1 MTDPVPAI
9 PNNRQTLHTTLVLVQ
24 HNVDR
29 LEYDTNLKIMLY
41 CTADTSLGQYSK
53 LDVAFPNQIEVK
65 VNGSDVKSNF
75 KGLKNR
81 PGSTRPADITD
92 LVRISAGYTNQIS
105 VTYALTSK
113 VCSELCGLSQF
124 HDEMPLSKRND

>member
-1 MTDPVPAI
+1 MLTDPVPVL
-9 PNNRQTLHTTLVLVQ
+9 PNNRQTLQTNLVLVQ

-29 LEYDTNLKIMLY
+29 LKYDPNLRIMLY

-53 LDVAFPNQIEVK
+53 LDISFPNQIEVK
-65 VNGSDVKSNF
+65 VNSTDVKSNF

-92 LVRISAGYTNQIS
+92 LVRISAGYTNQIT

-113 VCSELCGLSQF
+113 VCMELFPSHLEC
-124 HDEMPLSKRND
+124 HCATRYD